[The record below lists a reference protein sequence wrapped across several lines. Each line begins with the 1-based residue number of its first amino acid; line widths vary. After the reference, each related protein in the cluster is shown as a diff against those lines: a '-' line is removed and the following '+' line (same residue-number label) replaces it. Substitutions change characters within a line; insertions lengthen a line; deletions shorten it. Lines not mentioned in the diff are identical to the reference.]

1 MFVVFDGYEH
11 MTDSS
16 PYSVNGGGLSPATA
30 FSHSRLEVSNRVMG
44 FLLLM
49 TLFNYEAFCVGC
61 NVLDM

>member
-49 TLFNYEAFCVGC
+49 TLFQ
-61 NVLDM
+61 L